1 MKVTI
6 DRDECTSCG
15 VCWEECPKLFE
26 ENPDDGWSQVVKAHR
41 EAGDP
46 SKGTVPEDQWDCARE
61 AADGC
66 PVEII
71 HIQE

>member
-6 DRDECTSCG
+6 DRENCISCA
-15 VCWEECPKLFE
+15 VCWEECPGVFE
-26 ENPDDGWSQVVKAHR
+26 QNDEDSWSQIVEQYQNGSDPAK
-41 EAGDP
+41 GDI
-46 SKGTVPEDQWDCARE
+46 PEKMEDCARS

-71 HIQE
+71 HIQS